1 MSKSNRRN
9 LFKIV
14 GAGALASGVSWATEP
29 EMRASVMP
37 RILVNAFAL
46 RLEKSSGGTTVFV
59 ADFGGTLDA
68 GGHLH
73 SIGGRLEFDSLPTE
87 AALAIAVK
95 KAMMQKS
102 AAEYAVNVRPQ
113 DIAVVGPT
121 FH

>member
-1 MSKSNRRN
+1 
-9 LFKIV
+9 
-14 GAGALASGVSWATEP
+14 LAAEP
-29 EMRASVMP
+29 ESRASMMP

-46 RLEKSSGGTTVFV
+46 RLKKSPGGTTVFV

-73 SIGGRLEFDSLPTE
+73 SIGGRLEFDKLPTE

-95 KAMMQKS
+95 KAMIQKS
-102 AAEYAVNVRPQ
+102 AAEYAVNIRAQ
-113 DIAVVGPT
+113 DIAVVAPT